1 MFRIFPSGL
10 QIICFVPWLRSAC
23 LILAVGF
30 GAAFHPALAS
40 SEQET
45 AEAQPATESTASKDA
60 ETQKFE
66 AELRQFEQREK
77 SGLGQYELRENVI
90 ASFVYAFQISSP
102 EQRAELW
109 QQLENDKAEVIEQK
123 RQRKADGLEMQ
134 SQPPGEYDAETLRY
148 KAAVEKLDLP
158 ADLVADLVEMFQA
171 NDAAFRKTLWERVK
185 ASPLNQN

>member
-45 AEAQPATESTASKDA
+45 AEAQPATESTVPKDA

-123 RQRKADGLEMQ
+123 RQQKADALEMQ

-171 NDAAFRKTLWERVK
+171 NDAPFRNTLWERVK
-185 ASPLNQN
+185 ASPLDQN

>member
-10 QIICFVPWLRSAC
+10 RITSFVPWLRFVC

-30 GAAFHPALAS
+30 GAAFRPALATAD
-40 SEQET
+40 QET
-45 AEAQPATESTASKDA
+45 AEAQRATESTAPKDA

-66 AELRQFEQREK
+66 AELRQFERREK

-123 RQRKADGLEMQ
+123 RQQKADALEMQ

-171 NDAAFRKTLWERVK
+171 NDAPFRKTLWERVK